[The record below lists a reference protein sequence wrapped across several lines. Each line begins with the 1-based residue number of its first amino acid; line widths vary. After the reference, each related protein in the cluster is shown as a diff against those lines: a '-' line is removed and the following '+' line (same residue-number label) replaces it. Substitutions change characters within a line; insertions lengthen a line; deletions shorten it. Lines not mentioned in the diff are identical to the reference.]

1 MGCRFEFEMN
11 NKKTLFETGKVARQ
25 ANGSVLLR
33 SGKTVLLATAVMDEK
48 PIDEHFLPL
57 TVQYIEKS
65 YAAGKIPGGF
75 VKRETK
81 PGDFETLTSRL
92 IDRSLR
98 PLFPKGFCNPV
109 QITVMLLSV
118 DENADL
124 QSLALDA
131 ASAALFISDIPVQKC
146 VAGVRIGRKDG
157 NFILNP
163 TLEELEEGTLDLF
176 VSGTKEDLLMIE
188 MRSIGSVE
196 VEIEPSVAV
205 DPMLDPMLADEI
217 IQIPRVNEL
226 KEDELVE
233 AIDLAQKAISVAA
246 GEYEKVFVE
255 AAKPKREVE
264 LFDEKA
270 DPSIVTYI
278 REFYMQ
284 EILHA
289 LDGMAKSERGTEIKA
304 IVSRVLSDDIA
315 LKEEWSEDQV
325 KAAVGEVKRET
336 VRSMILEEGKRADG
350 RGLKDVRP
358 ISIETNLLP
367 SVHGSCLFTRG
378 ETQALVTCTLGSRQD
393 AQMFE
398 RITGKSASYEEF
410 MVHYNFPGFSVG
422 EASRIGPPG
431 RRELGHGNLAKRALE
446 PALDKT
452 ELDSIIRLVS
462 EILESNG
469 SSSMATVC
477 GGSLALKAADVPVQ
491 KLIAGVA
498 MGLVAENGKTAIL
511 TDIMGLEDHDGDMD
525 FKVAGSED
533 GITALQMDIKLG
545 GISLDLLKRAL
556 EQAKEARLHILGI
569 MQKAAEEIEVNEEVL
584 PSSEVFHVEPHK
596 IVDII
601 GQAGKTIKEII
612 EKFEVSVDLDRK
624 QGEVRV
630 AGPSKAKVKAACDH
644 IKNLAEN
651 GGEKKEIP
659 RFEIDKPVKG
669 KVKKLVDFGAFIELP
684 GGVDGLLHISKI
696 ARRRIGHPS
705 EVLHEGQEIE
715 VVVKSQ
721 QGHKIELALVKPFD

>member
-1 MGCRFEFEMN
+1 MACTFELEMN
-11 NKKTLFETGKVARQ
+11 NRTVTIETGKVARQ
-25 ANGSVLLR
+25 ANGSVILR
-33 SGKTVLLATAVMDEK
+33 SGKTVLLATAVMDDK
-48 PIDEHFLPL
+48 PIEEHFLPL

-98 PLFPKGFCNPV
+98 PLFPKGFFNPV

-118 DENADL
+118 DEEADL

-131 ASAALFISDIPVQKC
+131 ASAALYLSDIPVSRC
-146 VAGVRIGRKDG
+146 VSGVRIGRKEG
-157 NFILNP
+157 SFVLNP
-163 TLEELEEGTLDLF
+163 TLDELEEGTLDLF
-176 VSGTKEDLLMIE
+176 VSGTKEELLMIE
-188 MRSIGSVE
+188 MRAIGTVE

-205 DPMLDPMLADEI
+205 DPMIDPMLAEEI
-217 IQIPRVNEL
+217 IQIPHVNEL
-226 KEDELVE
+226 KEEELVE
-233 AIDLAQKAISVAA
+233 AIEMAQKAITLAA
-246 GEYEKVFVE
+246 GEYEKVFTE
-255 AAKPKREVE
+255 AAKPKKEVPLYE
-264 LFDEKA
+264 EKA

-278 REFYMQ
+278 KEFYME
-284 EILHA
+284 EIDRA
-289 LDGMAKSERGTEIKA
+289 LDGMAKSERGSEIKA
-304 IVSRVLSDDIA
+304 IIEQVLSDETA
-315 LKEEWSEDQV
+315 KTEAWTEDQV
-325 KAAVGEVKRET
+325 KAAVGEVKRER
-336 VRSMILEEGKRADG
+336 VRSMILEEGRRADG
-350 RGLKDVRP
+350 RGLKEVRP

-452 ELDSIIRLVS
+452 ELDAIVRLVS

-477 GGSLALKAADVPVQ
+477 GGSLALKAADVPVL

-498 MGLVAENGKTAIL
+498 MGLVMEDDKYAVL

-525 FKVAGSED
+525 FKVAGSEE

-545 GISLDLLKRAL
+545 GISLDLLKEAL
-556 EQAKEARLHILGI
+556 DQAKEARLHILGI
-569 MQKAAEEIEVNEEVL
+569 MEKAAEEIEINEEVL
-584 PSSEVFHVEPHK
+584 PSTEIFHIEPHK

-601 GQAGKTIKEII
+601 GQAGKTIREII
-612 EKFEVSVDLDRK
+612 EKFEVNVDLDKK
-624 QGEVRV
+624 QGEVKV
-630 AGPSKAKVKAACDH
+630 TGPSKAKVKAACDH
-644 IKNLAEN
+644 IKSIAE
-651 GGEKKEIP
+651 GGRAKREMP
-659 RFEIDKPVKG
+659 QFEIDKPIRG
-669 KVKKLVDFGAFIELP
+669 KVKRLVDFGAFVELP

-696 ARRRIGHPS
+696 SRGRIAHPS
-705 EVLHEGQEIE
+705 DLLHEGQEIE

-721 QGHKIELALVKPFD
+721 KGHKISLELAEPLD